1 MLEELQFTE
10 ARKEFTAMYNH
21 VFNEYKPM
29 IVKRKQA
36 EEIMV
41 LRTDLQKLLL
51 SQFSLKPEIASEDDG
66 TTTMTLDQL
75 DIYANADSV
84 EAATVQLI
92 EDLKIYAQDFINR
105 SQLFFNA
112 PNRRSH
118 FPYVLKI
125 LLADNDEEI
134 HSMLEL

>member
-21 VFNEYKPM
+21 VFNEYTPM
-29 IVKRKQA
+29 IVKRKQT

-41 LRTDLQKLLL
+41 LRTDLQKMLL
-51 SQFSLKPEIASEDDG
+51 SQYSLKPEITSEDDG
-66 TTTMTLDQL
+66 STTMTLDQL
-75 DIYANADSV
+75 DIYANAESV
-84 EAATVQLI
+84 ETATTQLI

-105 SQLFFNA
+105 SQLFINA

-118 FPYVLKI
+118 FPFVLRI

-134 HSMLEL
+134 RSMLEL